1 MKTTLRNEIFET
13 FCERM
18 QDLYPNIP
26 SDVARSI
33 STNLTATGMAMFI
46 ENNDK
51 LRELMADA
59 ILARESHV
67 NMFTQHIEHMQQK
80 TKKILEVWKEQG
92 MVYLD
97 HDKVKNRKIMKA
109 RSSVLQ
115 ESVNFMNEL
124 NDLTIEFY
132 KKVYKVE
139 DNDQTVQTTLF

>member
-18 QDLYPNIP
+18 ADLYPDIP
-26 SDVARSI
+26 GNVSRSI
-33 STNLTATGMAMFI
+33 ATNLAATGMAMYI
-46 ENNDK
+46 ENDEK
-51 LRELMADA
+51 LRELMSDA

-67 NMFTQHIEHMQQK
+67 NMFTKHIEHLQYN
-80 TKKILEVWKEQG
+80 TKKIMEVWKEQG

-97 HDKVKNRKIMKA
+97 HDRVKNRKVMKA

-139 DNDQTVQTTLF
+139 DNDFNIQSTLF